1 MRNALAVAL
10 GGALGALARY
20 GVANAIGTRAFPW
33 ATLTINVVGSFALG
47 LVLAGAVGR
56 WPAAVSFAVTV
67 GLLGAFT
74 TFSTFSFEAT
84 ELLREGRAAAAGAY
98 VAASVVLGLLAS
110 AAGYLAGL
118 RLD

>member
-1 MRNALAVAL
+1 VPAALAVAV

-20 GVANAIGTRAFPW
+20 GLASAIGSRSFPW
-33 ATLTINVVGSFALG
+33 ATLVINVAGSFALG
-47 LVLAGAVGR
+47 AVLAGAAGR
-56 WPAAVSFAVTV
+56 WPAAASFFVTV
-67 GLLGAFT
+67 GFLGAFT

-110 AAGYLAGL
+110 VAGYLAGL